1 MVTQEPGTIERVDI
15 RRIWANEA
23 TDFTPWLANNLDVLG
38 KALGLDLEFQ
48 AREAPIGA
56 YSLDI
61 LARDVQGGRPVA
73 IENQLGPTDHNHLG
87 QLLTYGAGCD
97 AEVMVW
103 IAKEFRDEHR
113 EALDLLNHRTGE
125 DSEFFGVEVELWQ
138 IDGSRPAVN
147 FKLVSTPNQWR
158 KQIPGSRP
166 PAPVSEK
173 MQKYRAFFQELIDT
187 LRQQHQ
193 FTNARKGQPQNWY
206 SFAAGKTG
214 FSYGANFVSNGRARV
229 ELYIDTGERVRNEQ
243 AFGWLSDQQ
252 AAVESE
258 LGLELSW
265 EPLASRRACR
275 IAAYRDGSIEDDEAS
290 LRLVGNWMIDEL
302 IKFKRVFGPMLGA
315 LPDDLESGSGESA
328 PDPD

>member
-1 MVTQEPGTIERVDI
+1 MTQEPGTIERVDI
-15 RRIWANEA
+15 RQIWPNEA
-23 TDFTPWLANNLDVLG
+23 ADFTPWLAENLKILG

-48 AREAPIGA
+48 EREAPVGA

-87 QLLTYGAGCD
+87 QLLTYGAGFG

-125 DSEFFGVEVELWQ
+125 DSEFFGVEVELWK

-147 FKLVSTPNQWR
+147 FNLVSTPNQWR
-158 KQIPGSRP
+158 KQNSGPRP
-166 PAPVSEK
+166 SAPVSEK
-173 MQKYRAFFQELIDT
+173 MHKYRAFFQGLIDT

-206 SFAAGKTG
+206 SFSAGKTG
-214 FSYGANFVSNGRARV
+214 FSYGANFNSDDRVRV
-229 ELYIDTGERVRNEQ
+229 EFYIDTGDRVRNERV
-243 AFGWLSDQQ
+243 FDWFSNRK
-252 AAVESE
+252 ESIE
-258 LGLELSW
+258 SGLNLDLLW
-265 EPLASRRACR
+265 EPMASRRACR
-275 IAAYRDGSIEDDEAS
+275 ISIRRDGAIDDDSET
-290 LRLVGNWMIDEL
+290 LQELEEWMVEKLLD
-302 IKFKRVFGPMLGA
+302 FRRVLGPILA
-315 LPDDLESGSGESA
+315 ELPDDLR
-328 PDPD
+328 D